1 MASIANKK
9 KEAAPK
15 PPLIKRSSLQQE
27 ITSLLRE
34 EIVEGVW
41 EPGVRLQERVLCDR
55 YGVSRSPLRE
65 AFQVMASEGLLKLHP
80 NRGAVVTRPT
90 ITDALENIVIVKA
103 LECLAIRLACER
115 GSDAQLEEIA
125 TLHGRMHGHSDRNEI
140 KPYFELNN
148 MVHEAIVRAS
158 GNSALVAM
166 HEHVDRHITRLQKLS
181 GALEADPQI
190 SMQEHDKF
198 INALLQRDKDA
209 AEAALKEH
217 LDTVTELI
225 TQRLAESE

>member
-1 MASIANKK
+1 
-9 KEAAPK
+9 
-15 PPLIKRSSLQQE
+15 
-27 ITSLLRE
+27 
-34 EIVEGVW
+34 
-41 EPGVRLQERVLCDR
+41 
-55 YGVSRSPLRE
+55 
-65 AFQVMASEGLLKLHP
+65 
-80 NRGAVVTRPT
+80 VVTRPT

-103 LECLAIRLACER
+103 LESLAIRFACER

-125 TLHGRMHGHSDRNEI
+125 ALHGRMHGHSDRNEI